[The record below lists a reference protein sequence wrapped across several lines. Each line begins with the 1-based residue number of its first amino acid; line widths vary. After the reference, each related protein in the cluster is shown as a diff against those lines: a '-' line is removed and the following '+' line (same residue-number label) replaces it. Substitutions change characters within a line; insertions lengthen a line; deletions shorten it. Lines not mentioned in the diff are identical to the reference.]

1 MARKQSRNAHGAGN
15 LRRRANGLWE
25 ARYTY
30 TDELGQT
37 KRGSVYGETQ
47 KECRQKLTARLG
59 EIDTGSFHGTAPK
72 HYTVA
77 EWFSEWLATYCINL
91 KPMTVADYRSKADRY
106 IIPNIGGV
114 RLEALAPIQVQKLC
128 NRLSKGYPGQKPLA
142 PKTVSCVHGILHSA
156 LKQAVVAGML
166 RSNPADNTRLPKVR
180 KPELKPLMDADISRF
195 LQAIHGDRF
204 ETLFVVDLFS
214 GLRQSELLG
223 LQWEDVDFT
232 QGVLR
237 VRHQLQKL
245 KCGEYVYLDLTKNGK
260 ERFAAIPPAIVKVLQ
275 KQKAIQAEWQ
285 LQAGGCWSNPHGLC
299 SPMSWAGISGIRPYT
314 ITSRSAWLLSA
325 WSPPASTICAIA
337 ARSLPFNPAAPSRPC
352 RSSWATT
359 PALSRWMFMALSVTP
374 CARIHRPAWNRHSKR
389 PEISKGY
396 GVGYGK
402 NAIQKCE
409 LFPCI
414 FGNYEVKEPE
424 A

>member
-59 EIDTGSFHGTAPK
+59 EIDTGSFHGTAPQ

-77 EWFSEWLATYCINL
+77 EWFSEWLTTYCINL
-91 KPMTVADYRSKADRY
+91 KPATVISYREKADLY
-106 IIPNIGGV
+106 IIPNIGSV

-142 PKTVSCVHGILHSA
+142 PNTVSCVHGILHSA

-166 RSNPADNTRLPKVR
+166 RSNPADNTKLPKVR

-195 LQAIHGDRF
+195 LQAILGDRF

-245 KCGEYVYLDLTKNGK
+245 KSGEYVYLDLTKNGK

-285 LQAGGCWSNPHGLC
+285 LQAGVCWSNPHGLVFTDELGGHLRHQTVYHHFKKC
-299 SPMSWAGISGIRPYT
+299 VAAIGME
-314 ITSRSAWLLSA
+314 
-325 WSPPASTICAIA
+325 STRFHDLRHSCAILA
-337 ARSLPFNPAAPSRPC
+337 LQSGCSIKAVQEQLGHYSSAFTMDVYGAVSDTMRKDTQARMEQAFQEA
-352 RSSWATT
+352 
-359 PALSRWMFMALSVTP
+359 
-374 CARIHRPAWNRHSKR
+374 
-389 PEISKGY
+389 
-396 GVGYGK
+396 
-402 NAIQKCE
+402 
-409 LFPCI
+409 
-414 FGNYEVKEPE
+414 GNL
-424 A
+424 